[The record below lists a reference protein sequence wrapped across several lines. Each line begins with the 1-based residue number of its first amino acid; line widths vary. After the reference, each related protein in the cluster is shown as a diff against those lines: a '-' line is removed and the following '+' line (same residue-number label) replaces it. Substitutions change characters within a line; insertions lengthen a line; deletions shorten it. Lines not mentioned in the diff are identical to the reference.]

1 MFVRPRGPRRTSRFR
16 SGRLRTEREKRE
28 HLISVYMAS
37 SVKLALFV
45 ALALASVQA
54 FRAAQIHASATSL
67 ALRLFMPLVLLAGG
81 LIALRSGIRGLR
93 DAEEVRQTPILG
105 PDEDD

>member
-16 SGRLRTEREKRE
+16 SGRMRTEREKRE
-28 HLISVYMAS
+28 YLLSAYMAS
-37 SVKLALFV
+37 GVKLALFV
-45 ALALASVQA
+45 ALGLASFNA

-67 ALRLFMPLVLLAGG
+67 ALRLFMPLALLAGG

-93 DAEEVRQTPILG
+93 DAEEVRRTPILG
-105 PDEDD
+105 PDEDE